1 MIVYTDGACSGN
13 PGPMG
18 IGVVVY
24 KGGEILQQVS
34 EAEGDGTNNVAEY
47 LAVKRGLE
55 EAIQLGADAIEVRT
69 DSRLVVQQLSGKFRI
84 KAPHLREI
92 KSEIDHLAEG
102 LVVTYIWVEREKN
115 KLADKLAK
123 DAVG

>member
-123 DAVG
+123 NAVG

>member
-24 KGGEILQQVS
+24 KGGEVLQKVS
-34 EAEGDGTNNVAEY
+34 EAAGEGTNNIAEY

-69 DSRLVVQQLSGKFRI
+69 DSRLIVQQLSGKFRI
-84 KAPHLREI
+84 KTAHLREI
-92 KSEIDHLAEG
+92 KGEIDHLAEG
-102 LVVTYIWVEREKN
+102 LAVTYTWVEREKN

-123 DAVG
+123 NAIG

>member
-18 IGVVVY
+18 IGAVVY
-24 KGGEILQQVS
+24 KGGEILKQVG
-34 EAEGDGTNNVAEY
+34 EPEGEGTNNLAEY

-55 EAIQLGADAIEVRT
+55 EAIKLGADAIEVRT

-84 KAPHLREI
+84 KVPHLREI
-92 KSEIDHLAEG
+92 KKEIDHLTEG
-102 LVVTYIWVEREKN
+102 IAVKYTWIAREKN

>member
-55 EAIQLGADAIEVRT
+55 EAIQLGADAIEIRT

-102 LVVTYIWVEREKN
+102 LVVTYIWIEREKN